1 MNEILKQFLDG
12 NGLFYS
18 RIKISDNIEQEEE
31 TGFLFC
37 KNAILGHVGTQ
48 TYNGYEVGMT
58 DQKVVHVVREEKDV
72 FDEDSI
78 ASFDGKPITIYHP
91 EVMVDSKNFKDYAVG
106 HIKNV
111 RRDGDNLVGDLV
123 IQTQDAI
130 DKVLSGEL
138 KDLSLGYTAKL
149 VPLADGTLK
158 QEDIV
163 INHLALVEEGRA
175 INARIVDNQTV
186 VVGDDEISLNDGD
199 GEATPINDGKHTTQ
213 RMTIENVKNT
223 YDDETGEETT
233 ERDIKEIIKH
243 THSYEDMKQEYL
255 DSIQKENKD
264 IEKGE
269 LQMEKNFKYF
279 VDELKVVQTMKKS
292 EFRDKMYEA
301 LNAECKETLGVELP
315 SLDEV
320 VVKDEAIE
328 KSVGFADNLSV
339 KDEKEEKPLIGAYA
353 QEERYIANLYRKFDD
368 KETARKYSSM
378 TYHDVIEMLERGIK

>member
-1 MNEILKQFLDG
+1 MNEIIKQFLDG

-37 KNAILGHVGTQ
+37 KNAILGHIGVQ
-48 TYNGYEVGMT
+48 TYNGYEVGIT
-58 DQKVVHVVREEKDV
+58 DKKVVQVVRQEKDV

-78 ASFDGKPITIYHP
+78 SSFDGKPITIYHP
-91 EVMVDSKNFKDYAVG
+91 DVMVDSRNFKDYAVG

-175 INARIVDNQTV
+175 INARIVDSQTV
-186 VVGDDEISLNDGD
+186 MVGNEENVEVND
-199 GEATPINDGKHTTQ
+199 AKHTTQ

-223 YDDETGEETT
+223 YDDVTGEETC
-233 ERDIKEIIKH
+233 ERDVKEIIKH

-255 DSIQKENKD
+255 DSIQKENKE

-269 LQMEKNFKYF
+269 SQMEKNFKYF

-315 SLDEV
+315 TLDEV
-320 VVKDEAIE
+320 VIKDEAIE

-339 KDEKEEKPLIGAYA
+339 KDEKEAKPLIGAYA

-368 KETARKYSSM
+368 KETARKYASM
-378 TYHDVIEMLERGIK
+378 TYNDVIEMMERGIK